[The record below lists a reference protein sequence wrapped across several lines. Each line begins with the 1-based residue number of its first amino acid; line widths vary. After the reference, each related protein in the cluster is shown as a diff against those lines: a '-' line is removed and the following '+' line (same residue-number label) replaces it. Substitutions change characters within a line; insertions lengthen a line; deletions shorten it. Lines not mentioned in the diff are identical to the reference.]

1 MTYPPPSGGWHDP
14 SAAAGPQSSPP
25 ADPTLPMAGAPI
37 PSQPTAAD
45 PYAGAASPYSAPAG
59 GDPYAAGYAPGAYPQ
74 PGAYPPPAGY
84 PGYGYPPAP
93 KQNGLAIAAMIVSI
107 IGALG
112 LCGYGLGGYIGVVG
126 AILGHVSR
134 KQIRERG
141 EGGEGFATAGIIVG
155 WIATALAVLATIA
168 IVIFIV
174 WAANQ
179 DPSSFDST
187 TD

>member
-1 MTYPPPSGGWHDP
+1 MTNPPPPGGWQDP
-14 SAAAGPQSSPP
+14 ASSGQQFG
-25 ADPTLPMAGAPI
+25 DPTLVVGGQPVPA
-37 PSQPTAAD
+37 QPTNPYPATD
-45 PYAGAASPYSAPAG
+45 PYASTMPPAQAGPYG
-59 GDPYAAGYAPGAYPQ
+59 
-74 PGAYPPPAGY
+74 YPPVGY

-93 KQNGLAIAAMIVSI
+93 KQNGLAIAAMVVAI

-112 LCGYGLGGYIGVVG
+112 LCGYGLGGYIGAVG

-168 IVIFIV
+168 IVIFFV
-174 WAANQ
+174 WLANQ
-179 DPSSFDST
+179 DPSSYDSGT
-187 TD
+187 Y

>member
-1 MTYPPPSGGWHDP
+1 MTNPPPSGGWHDP
-14 SAAAGPQSSPP
+14 AWSGQQSG
-25 ADPTLPMAGAPI
+25 DPTLPVS
-37 PSQPTAAD
+37 SQPAPTQPIAVNPYAPTD
-45 PYAGAASPYSAPAG
+45 PYAPTSPYAG
-59 GDPYAAGYAPGAYPQ
+59 GAPQIPTQPGPYAATPG
-74 PGAYPPPAGY
+74 YPPPGY

-93 KQNGLAIAAMIVSI
+93 KQNGLAIAAMVVSI

-112 LCGYGLGGYIGVVG
+112 LCAYGLGGYIGAIG

-155 WIATALAVLATIA
+155 WVATALAVLATIV

-179 DPSSFDST
+179 DPSSYESGNY
-187 TD
+187 